1 MTSAIVLIIQ
11 VLDIYRWII
20 IAAAVV
26 TWIPSVPR
34 YHPIVQILNRLTE
47 PVLRPIRMI
56 LPPEKTGY
64 IDFTP
69 IVALVAL
76 QILIRL
82 LAQALVRAPAPV
94 GL

>member
-11 VLDIYRWII
+11 VLDIYCWII

-47 PVLRPIRMI
+47 PVLRPIRMV

-69 IVALVAL
+69 IVALVAVQL
-76 QILIRL
+76 LIGL
-82 LAQALVRAPAPV
+82 LNQALARAAAPV
-94 GL
+94 GI

>member
-1 MTSAIVLIIQ
+1 MISAIVLIIQ
-11 VLDIYRWII
+11 VLGIYRWII
-20 IAAAVV
+20 IAAAVI

-34 YHPIVQILNRLTE
+34 YHPIVQLLHRLTE

-64 IDFTP
+64 MDFTP

-76 QILIRL
+76 QLLIRL
-82 LAQALVRAPAPV
+82 LAQALVRPAAPI